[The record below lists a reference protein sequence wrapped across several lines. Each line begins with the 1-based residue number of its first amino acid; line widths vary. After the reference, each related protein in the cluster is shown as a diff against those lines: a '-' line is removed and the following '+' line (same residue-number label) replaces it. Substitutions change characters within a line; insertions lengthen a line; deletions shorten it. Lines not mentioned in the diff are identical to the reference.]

1 MGSCTVGI
9 VGAGLSGLAVAK
21 NLKNAILFELKD
33 RPGGLL
39 RTETVDGYT
48 FDTGGSHIIFSKD
61 EKILSEI
68 LKTVGEYVEHR
79 RRTFI
84 YYNKQF
90 IKYPFENGISM
101 LSAEDRFQILKDFV
115 KNLLRRKEKPENL
128 LEWFHYVFGREITER
143 YLKPYNEK
151 IWKRSLEDI
160 SLEWVENRVPNPP
173 VDDVLRSAVGIET
186 EGYTHQLRFFYP
198 LKGGIETLARNLAE
212 GIDIRVNEGVRK
224 IESNS
229 DGIFVETQKDNYE
242 FEKLIYTAP
251 LPNLTDML
259 DCREIRSEIE
269 KLDYNSLTIVGLGVR
284 DKVPNFHWLYF
295 PQEELVFH
303 RVAFLSNYSP
313 YMAPEGRSTI
323 IAEISRRPGER
334 ISRVCDRVI
343 EGLCDVGFDFSIE
356 VCRTWE
362 WEYAYV
368 VYNHHYRRAIDR
380 VKSYLVS
387 RKIIP
392 FGRFGGW
399 EYLNMDAVVSRAKEI
414 AKHEGTCGYT

>member
-39 RTETVDGYT
+39 RTETVDGYS

-61 EKILSEI
+61 DRILSEM

-101 LSAEDRFQILKDFV
+101 LPAEDRFLILKDFV
-115 KNLLRRKEKPENL
+115 ENLLRKKEEPKNL
-128 LEWFHYVFGREITER
+128 LEWFYYVFGREITER

-151 IWKRSLEDI
+151 IWKRCLEDI
-160 SLEWVENRVPNPP
+160 SLEWVGGRVPNPP
-173 VDDVLRSAVGIET
+173 VDDVLKSAVGIET

-198 LKGGIETLARNLAE
+198 LRGGIETLARNLAE
-212 GIDIRVNEGVRK
+212 GSDIRVNEGVRK
-224 IESNS
+224 IEVDSN
-229 DGIFVETQKDNYE
+229 IFVETRKDTYE
-242 FEKLIYTAP
+242 FEKLVYTAP
-251 LPNLTDML
+251 IPHLIEMF

-269 KLDYNSLTIVGLGVR
+269 KLDYNSLTVVGLGVR
-284 DKVPNFHWLYF
+284 GKVPNFHWLYF
-295 PQEELVFH
+295 PQKELIFH

-313 YMAPEGRSTI
+313 YMAPEGRAAI
-323 IAEISRRPGER
+323 IAEISRRPGEK

-343 EGLCDVGFDFSIE
+343 DGLCDVGFDFNVE
-356 VCRTWE
+356 VCRAWE

-368 VYNHHYRRAIDR
+368 IYNHHYRRVIDR
-380 VKSYLVS
+380 IKSYLTR

-399 EYLNMDAVVSRAKEI
+399 EYLNMDAVMSRAKEI
-414 AKHEGTCGYT
+414 VV